1 MGGSN
6 YYLITSLPRLGELGS
21 PPPLGLREL
30 LEHVA
35 DRPAAAELVAT
46 ILLSDD
52 LVKRQALLAGEIEQA
67 EGTIL
72 NNEQLRDHQP
82 LPEYLVGGERLT
94 SPAAAADAVW
104 AAYFRHAADVAGR
117 LGSAFLAGW
126 TGYEVALRNALAS
139 ARAKALG
146 LESAEHRVATELGA
160 AEDELAMA
168 AVVSEWTAAANP
180 LAGQRVL
187 DAARWDWLTQHDGWF
202 TFQDDELAAYA
213 AKLILLHRWQRLT
226 E

>member
-6 YYLITSLPRLGELGS
+6 YYLIPSLPRLGELGS
-21 PPPLGLREL
+21 PPPLDLGEL

-72 NNEQLRDHQP
+72 NGQQLRDQQP
-82 LPEYLVGGERLT
+82 LPDYLVSEDRQL
-94 SPAAAADAVW
+94 SPSAAVDAVW

-126 TGYEVALRNALAS
+126 AGYEVALRNALAS

-146 LESAEHRVATELGA
+146 LEAAGHLVATELSA
-160 AEDELAMA
+160 AEDDFS
-168 AVVSEWTAAANP
+168 AVLSEWAVAANP

-187 DAARWDWLTQHDGWF
+187 DAARWDWLTRHDGWF

-213 AKLILLHRWQRLT
+213 ARLILLHRWQRLT

>member
-1 MGGSN
+1 MGSSN
-6 YYLITSLPRLGELGS
+6 YYLITSLPRLGELGT
-21 PPPLGLREL
+21 PPPIGLREL

-67 EGTIL
+67 EGTL
-72 NNEQLRDHQP
+72 LSREQLHDHQV
-82 LPEYLVGGERLT
+82 LPDYLVGGEPLT
-94 SPAAAADAVW
+94 SPAASADAVW

-117 LGSAFLAGW
+117 TGSTFLAGW
-126 TGYEVALRNALAS
+126 AGYEVALRNALAS

-146 LESAEHRVATELGA
+146 LEAAGHLVATELSSE
-160 AEDELAMA
+160 EDDFSTILG
-168 AVVSEWTAAANP
+168 EWTAAANP

-187 DAARWDWLTQHDGWF
+187 DAARWDWLTRHDGWF

-213 AKLILLHRWQRLT
+213 AKLILLDRWQRLT
-226 E
+226 G